1 MKFLATPMATSPD
14 DGNEGR
20 PPSSAIDLAQRH
32 AIPCT
37 RDCCKY
43 FFSNRVIHRWNQ
55 LDQRTVGASSI
66 IVFKGHL
73 HKIRETIQGAAKK
86 SSPLMVFANFSA
98 VVPEFKV
105 KFGTLV

>member
-1 MKFLATPMATSPD
+1 MNELFTLDENIRGTRGHSWKLAKV
-14 DGNEGR
+14 R
-20 PPSSAIDLAQRH
+20 
-32 AIPCT
+32 CT

-43 FFSNRVIHRWNQ
+43 FFQIVINRWNQ